1 MRDSRGRGTGG
12 RSAPGGAGCA
22 GSVIVVVSLVGVAE
36 RRARPGARVLPA
48 PAAEARR
55 VHPDEQERH
64 GEHAEEDA
72 EPSPAEHALAPRA
85 PETAAAEPAVLGLD
99 AQDVRAMLDRRDH
112 LGRAGRALAPRLAVV
127 VAGVVR
133 SEEHTSE
140 LQSRV
145 DISYA

>member
-22 GSVIVVVSLVGVAE
+22 GSVIVIVVVSLVGVAE

-72 EPSPAEHALAPRA
+72 EPRPAEHALAHHDA
-85 PETAAAEPAVLGLD
+85 EIDAAEPAVLGLD
-99 AQDVRAMLDRRDH
+99 ARDVRAMLDRRDR
-112 LGRAGRALAPRLAVV
+112 LGRACRALAPRLAVV
-127 VAGVVR
+127 VAGVVLDAAV
-133 SEEHTSE
+133 EA
-140 LQSRV
+140 
-145 DISYA
+145 D